1 MEESKIWFDKASNQ
15 IVMESDIG
23 ILTITRYGFR
33 YEVKGENNQRDVRVW
48 KNR

>member
-1 MEESKIWFDKASNQ
+1 MKEGKIYFDKALNQ

-33 YEVKGENNQRDVRVW
+33 YEVEKG
-48 KNR
+48 